1 MLAAVQIFPPLY
13 EIYQGNKSPK
23 DYKKLV
29 KYLDNYEWQGQV
41 DDAVNIAVDIV
52 KEYFSEQLESKSLF
66 KYDVRYRHSQIS
78 LQEKLR
84 AKLS

>member
-1 MLAAVQIFPPLY
+1 MY
-13 EIYQGNKSPK
+13 
-23 DYKKLV
+23 
-29 KYLDNYEWQGQV
+29 NYEWQLKV

-66 KYDVRYRHSQIS
+66 KYDVRYRHSQKS